1 MVMAVLKFVEER
13 ERRWKE
19 EEEEERFAWQLASQA
34 ITAPP
39 LPSQASVRFGK
50 RKRHTHTLP
59 LTFKREGKGGGRW
72 RRGGESPPRGFGLCV
87 RVCTTC
93 VRRVCGVCTFPL
105 FPMHDDDDD
114 DGTLAK
120 TAAVRSLPRSF
131 LLLLELLPWVSVV
144 VVFFSRN
151 GRGRDVISKES
162 ERGRREGES
171 LPSSNAKPTTV
182 MIVWSPLPLPQK
194 RRRVIYEMWPS
205 LNQRR
210 TRGGGERCH
219 LYCCLSAKPIF
230 FLLLPPFPRKS

>member
-1 MVMAVLKFVEER
+1 MA
-13 ERRWKE
+13 
-19 EEEEERFAWQLASQA
+19 ASQPGDHP
-34 ITAPP
+34 PP

-72 RRGGESPPRGFGLCV
+72 RRRGGESPPRGFGLCV

-93 VRRVCGVCTFPL
+93 VRRVCVPSLSFLCTTTTTTMGLWP
-105 FPMHDDDDD
+105 
-114 DGTLAK
+114 K
-120 TAAVRSLPRSF
+120 LPPFVHSPPGPSPPS
-131 LLLLELLPWVSVV
+131 LLLLELLPRVSVVV

-182 MIVWSPLPLPQK
+182 MIVWSPLLLPQK
-194 RRRVIYEMWPS
+194 
-205 LNQRR
+205 
-210 TRGGGERCH
+210 
-219 LYCCLSAKPIF
+219 
-230 FLLLPPFPRKS
+230 